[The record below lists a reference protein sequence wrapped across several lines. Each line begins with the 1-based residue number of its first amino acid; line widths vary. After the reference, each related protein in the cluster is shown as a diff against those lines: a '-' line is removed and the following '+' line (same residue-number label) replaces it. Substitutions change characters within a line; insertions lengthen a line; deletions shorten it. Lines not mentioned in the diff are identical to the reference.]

1 MASTIPDDILVRIGK
16 RLNTKTGVSRFRA
29 VCKSW
34 RSSLPPFAKQLPLQ
48 FPIQVVAKRTSFT
61 LTESVLY
68 HLAPPAGDPCERGWL
83 IYVREGEWGK
93 THHMLHPLSQFIIR
107 KLPDAYPKLIN
118 LLEYRVFEVAKVYGL
133 RLRDRWFGN
142 RVAMSLNL
150 DFPSVMMVRMRRLWY
165 GKLGVDSKKCI
176 EVSRLGCEHS
186 FYEDVI
192 FYQGKFYAVCRN
204 GTAVVV
210 DSSLDVTV
218 IASRI
223 DGVFGLNPKKYL
235 VESSGELLLVHRYWD
250 TDQSPSSGSSSEDSD
265 SSSED
270 SDSSSEDSDSSSEDS
285 DFSSDSEDF
294 DSFDEDSSKK
304 LSWAKVD
311 PSTLVAREIL
321 RQRAA
326 ARNPVHGEDS
336 SDSDYAD
343 KPPMTTDL
351 IKFKVFKLD
360 AEGKQWVEA
369 EAEALRDRI
378 LVAGHNRCLSVS
390 TGDFPGCRGSCIYF
404 YDHYNRTNALGR
416 GSMLSQTGVFCL
428 DSGTCLPL
436 TDCPNFHN
444 IFCPP
449 PTWTW
454 LPSQQQRKRKQ
465 EDLDLDMNLEEGKRK
480 KQKKRT

>member
-1 MASTIPDDILVRIGK
+1 MI
-16 RLNTKTGVSRFRA
+16 
-29 VCKSW
+29 
-34 RSSLPPFAKQLPLQ
+34 KQLPD
-48 FPIQVVAKRTSFT
+48 S
-61 LTESVLY
+61 
-68 HLAPPAGDPCERGWL
+68 
-83 IYVREGEWGK
+83 
-93 THHMLHPLSQFIIR
+93 
-107 KLPDAYPKLIN
+107 YPKLIN
-118 LLEYRVFEVAKVYGL
+118 LLEYRVFEVAKVYSL
-133 RLRDRWFGN
+133 HLRDRFRWFPN

-150 DFPSVMMVRMRRLWY
+150 DFPSIMMVRMGRLYY

-176 EVSRLGCEHS
+176 EVSRLGGEHS

-192 FYQGKFYAVCRN
+192 FYQGKFYAICRN

-223 DGVFGLNPKKYL
+223 EDVFGLNPKKYLVAPNL

-250 TDQSPSSGSSSEDSD
+250 TEQFPSSGSSSEDSD
-265 SSSED
+265 SSSD
-270 SDSSSEDSDSSSEDS
+270 SV
-285 DFSSDSEDF
+285 DFY
-294 DSFDEDSSKK
+294 SFDEDSSKK
-304 LSWAKVD
+304 LSWAQVD

-326 ARNPVHGEDS
+326 ARAPVHGEDS

-360 AEGKQWVEA
+360 AEEKQWVEA
-369 EAEALRDRI
+369 DAEALRDRI
-378 LVAGHNRCLSVS
+378 LVVGRNRCLSVS

-465 EDLDLDMNLEEGKRK
+465 QDLDLDMNLEAGKRK

>member
-1 MASTIPDDILVRIGK
+1 MASKIPDDILERIGK

-48 FPIQVVAKRTSFT
+48 FPIQVVAERTSFT

-83 IYVREGEWGK
+83 IYVREGEWGEN
-93 THHMLHPLSQFIIR
+93 HHMLHPLSQFMI
-107 KLPDAYPKLIN
+107 KQLPDSYPKLIN
-118 LLEYRVFEVAKVYGL
+118 LLEYRVFEVAKVYSL
-133 RLRDRWFGN
+133 RLRDRFRWFAH
-142 RVAMSLNL
+142 RVAVSLNL
-150 DFPSVMMVRMRRLWY
+150 DFPSVMMVRMGRLYY

-176 EVSRLGCEHS
+176 EVSRLGGEHS

-192 FYQGKFYAVCRN
+192 FYQGKFYAICRN

-223 DGVFGLNPKKYL
+223 EDVFGLNPKKYLVAPNL

-250 TDQSPSSGSSSEDSD
+250 TEQFPSSGSSSEDSD
-265 SSSED
+265 SSSD
-270 SDSSSEDSDSSSEDS
+270 SV
-285 DFSSDSEDF
+285 DFY
-294 DSFDEDSSKK
+294 SFDEDSSKK
-304 LSWAKVD
+304 LSWAQVD

-326 ARNPVHGEDS
+326 ARAPVHGEDS

-360 AEGKQWVEA
+360 AEEKQWVEA
-369 EAEALRDRI
+369 DAEALRDRI
-378 LVAGHNRCLSVS
+378 LVVGRNRCLSVS

-416 GSMLSQTGVFCL
+416 GSMLSQIGVFCL

-465 EDLDLDMNLEEGKRK
+465 QDLDLDMNLEAGKRN

>member
-1 MASTIPDDILVRIGK
+1 MASNIPDDILERIGK

-48 FPIQVVAKRTSFT
+48 FPIQVVDERTSFT

-93 THHMLHPLSQFIIR
+93 THHMLHPLSQFMI
-107 KLPDAYPKLIN
+107 KQLPDSYPKLIN

-150 DFPSVMMVRMRRLWY
+150 DSPSVMMVRMRRLWY
-165 GKLGVDSKKCI
+165 GKLGVHSKKCI
-176 EVSRLGCEHS
+176 EVSRLGGEHS

-218 IASRI
+218 IASQTE
-223 DGVFGLNPKKYL
+223 GVFGLNSKKYL
-235 VESSGELLLVHRYWD
+235 VESSGELLLVHGYWD
-250 TDQSPSSGSSSEDSD
+250 TEQSPSSD

-270 SDSSSEDSDSSSEDS
+270 SDSSSDSEASDSSSD
-285 DFSSDSEDF
+285 SSDSEDF
-294 DSFDEDSSKK
+294 DSFDENSSKK
-304 LSWAKVD
+304 LSWEQVD
-311 PSTLVAREIL
+311 PSTRVAREIL

-336 SDSDYAD
+336 SDSYYAD

-360 AEGKQWVEA
+360 AEEKQWVEA

-378 LVAGHNRCLSVS
+378 LVAGRNRCLSVS

-404 YDHYNRTNALGR
+404 YDHYNRTSALGR
-416 GSMLSQTGVFCL
+416 GSMLNQIGVFCL

-436 TDCPNFHN
+436 TDFPNFHS

-454 LPSQQQRKRKQ
+454 LPSQQQSKRKQ
-465 EDLDLDMNLEEGKRK
+465 EDLDLGMNLEEGKRK
-480 KQKKRT
+480 QQKKRT

>member
-1 MASTIPDDILVRIGK
+1 MASNIPDDILGRIGK

-48 FPIQVVAKRTSFT
+48 FPIQVVANRTSFT

-68 HLAPPAGDPCERGWL
+68 HLAPPAGHPCERGWL

-93 THHMLHPLSQFIIR
+93 THHMLHPLSQFMI
-107 KLPDAYPKLIN
+107 KQLPDSYPKLIN

-133 RLRDRWFGN
+133 RLRDRRFGN
-142 RVAMSLNL
+142 TRVAMSLNL
-150 DFPSVMMVRMRRLWY
+150 DFPSVMMVGMRRLWN

-176 EVSRLGCEHS
+176 QVSRLGGEHS

-218 IASRI
+218 IASQI
-223 DGVFGLNPKKYL
+223 EGVFGLNSKKYL

-250 TDQSPSSGSSSEDSD
+250 TEQSPSSG
-265 SSSED
+265 
-270 SDSSSEDSDSSSEDS
+270 SSSEDSDSSSEDS

-294 DSFDEDSSKK
+294 DSFDEVSSKK
-304 LSWAKVD
+304 QSWEQVD
-311 PSTLVAREIL
+311 PSTLVAREIF

-360 AEGKQWVEA
+360 AEEKQWVEA

-404 YDHYNRTNALGR
+404 YDHYNRTSALGR
-416 GSMLSQTGVFCL
+416 GSMLNQIGVFCL

-465 EDLDLDMNLEEGKRK
+465 EDLDLDTNLEAGKERNKRK
-480 KQKKRT
+480 GLELVHELGC